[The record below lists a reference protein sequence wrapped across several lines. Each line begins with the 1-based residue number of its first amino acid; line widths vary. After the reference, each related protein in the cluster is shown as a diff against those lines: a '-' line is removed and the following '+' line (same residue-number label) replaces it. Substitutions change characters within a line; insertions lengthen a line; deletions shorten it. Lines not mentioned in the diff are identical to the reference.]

1 MAVRL
6 STLAE
11 IKAFSLSDYLRSQD
25 IDLTSVDSILSAVD
39 DFSSLLDGTDG
50 DLEGIISA
58 VNPFKTVGLARS
70 VRITE
75 DYGTQNYYGIGGPTR
90 PRIVPN
96 NYQVNASVERI
107 QLDTKDLYDY
117 FATPEYWYSN
127 SVQSAI
133 GVDDFKFYSY
143 FFIQDKERSLEFPEI
158 YALMPR
164 TSSKAINSGSVMIAH
179 NVEMVGFKYSY
190 DDIVRNIQDFVQDL
204 AASFPTSGE

>member
-11 IKAFSLSDYLRSQD
+11 IKAFSLSGYLKVQEG
-25 IDLTSVDSILSAVD
+25 LNSVDDILDAVD
-39 DFSSLLDGTDG
+39 DFSQLLDGTSG
-50 DLEGIISA
+50 DLEGVISA
-58 VNPFKTVGLARS
+58 INPFKTVGLARS

-75 DYGTQNYYGIGGPTR
+75 DFGTTNQYAIGAPTR

-96 NYQVNASVERI
+96 NYQVNASIERI

-117 FATPEYWYSN
+117 FSSPEYWYSN
-127 SVQSAI
+127 DVQSKI
-133 GVDDFKFYSY
+133 GVDDYKFYSY
-143 FFIQDKERSLEFPEI
+143 FFINDKEKGLEFPEV

-190 DDIVRNIQDFVQDL
+190 DDILRNIQDFVQDL
-204 AASFPTSGE
+204 IPSFPGR